1 MDEHISLKRCISY
14 PLLTF
19 YGLGTII
26 GAGIYVLLG
35 KVAGH
40 AGYAAPFAFLMAS
53 LVACFTAFTYGE
65 LSSRFPKSAGE
76 ALYVSR
82 AFNMR
87 WLSIVTGYAIVAIGT
102 ISSAAIVNG
111 FVGYLEYFIKLPPW
125 LVITTLVILLGGVA
139 AWGISESVKLATFIT
154 LLEIGGLLFVI
165 VSTGDVFIE
174 LPDKL
179 PLMLP
184 TAESFSVSGLFLG
197 AFLAFYAFIG
207 FEDMV
212 NVAEEVKDAP
222 KTLPKAILTAIIA
235 SSVLY
240 VAIAIVA
247 VLAISP
253 DELGKSDAPM
263 ADIIA
268 QRTSLSPL
276 IISII
281 SLVAIVNG
289 ALIQI
294 IMATRVLY
302 GMSRQGNSLKLFQ
315 QVHPVTRTPL
325 WSTLFITIFVLVLAL
340 WFPIVTL
347 AATTSL
353 ITLIIF
359 AVMHV
364 TLIRIKLFRNIKL
377 EESERGAVN
386 YPVWIPVTGL
396 VLTIVL
402 LVMQFLFFDF

>member
-1 MDEHISLKRCISY
+1 MQEPATLKRCISY

-40 AGYAAPFAFLMAS
+40 AGYAAPFAFLIAS
-53 LVACFTAFTYGE
+53 LVAGFTAFTYGE

-76 ALYVSR
+76 ALYISK
-82 AFNMR
+82 AFNIR
-87 WLSIVTGYAIVAIGT
+87 WLSVVTGYAIVAIGM
-102 ISSAAIVNG
+102 ISSAAIANG

-125 LVITTLVILLGGVA
+125 LVITCLVLLLGTVA

-154 LLEIGGLLFVI
+154 LLEIGGLVFV
-165 VSTGDVFIE
+165 VVAAGDVLVE

-179 PLMLP
+179 PQMLP
-184 TAESFSVSGLFLG
+184 SAESISLGGLFLG

-212 NVAEEVKDAP
+212 NVAEEVEDAP
-222 KTLPKAILTAIIA
+222 RTLPKAILTAIVV
-235 SSVLY
+235 SSALY
-240 VAIAIVA
+240 FIVAIVA

-253 DELGKSDAPM
+253 QELGKSDAPM
-263 ADIIA
+263 ADIIS

-276 IISII
+276 IISSI

-302 GMSRQGNSLKLFQ
+302 GMSCQGNSLKLFQ
-315 QVHPVTRTPL
+315 RIHPVTRTPL
-325 WSTLFITIFVLVLAL
+325 WSTLLVTTIVLAMAL

-347 AATTSL
+347 AAITSF

-359 AVMHV
+359 AMMH
-364 TLIRIKLFRNIKL
+364 LALLRFKLFGGIKV
-377 EESERGAVN
+377 EEHERGAVN
-386 YPVWIPVTGL
+386 YPAWIPATGL
-396 VLTIVL
+396 L
-402 LVMQFLFFDF
+402 LSIILLIMQFIFD

>member
-1 MDEHISLKRCISY
+1 MQEPATLKRCISY

-40 AGYAAPFAFLMAS
+40 AGYAAPLAFLIAS

-76 ALYVSR
+76 ALYISK
-82 AFNMR
+82 AFNLR

-125 LVITTLVILLGGVA
+125 LVITCLVILLGAVA

-154 LLEIGGLLFVI
+154 LLEIGGLLFVL
-165 VSTGDVFIE
+165 VAAGDVLVE
-174 LPDKL
+174 LPEKL
-179 PLMLP
+179 PQMLP
-184 TAESFSVSGLFLG
+184 TAESISLSGLFLG

-212 NVAEEVKDAP
+212 NVAEEVEDAP
-222 KTLPKAILTAIIA
+222 RTLPKAILTAIIA
-235 SSVLY
+235 SSALY
-240 VAIAIVA
+240 VIVAIVA
-247 VLAISP
+247 VLAIP
-253 DELGKSDAPM
+253 PEELGKSDAPM

-276 IISII
+276 IISSI

-302 GMSRQGNSLKLFQ
+302 GMSCQGNSLKLFQ
-315 QVHPVTRTPL
+315 QVHPVTRTPI
-325 WSTLFITIFVLVLAL
+325 WSTLLVTITVLVMAL
-340 WFPIVTL
+340 GLPIVTL
-347 AATTSL
+347 ASITSF
-353 ITLIIF
+353 ITLLIF
-359 AVMHV
+359 AMMH
-364 TLIRIKLFRNIKL
+364 LALLRIKLSGDLKF
-377 EESERGAVN
+377 EESERGAVS
-386 YPVWIPVTGL
+386 YPLWIPVTGL
-396 VLTIVL
+396 VLSIAL
-402 LVMQFLFFDF
+402 LGMQFFFE